1 MPKRMRSLE
10 IAHELVREVG
20 SQRKTASLVGVK
32 QPSVCAWLKS
42 GMTQTRENDLRFR
55 FPDLKVW
62 KRFPPL
68 TDVSNKSEDGAH

>member
-68 TDVSNKSEDGAH
+68 TDLTNKSDTEAQ